1 MAMKHG
7 DKCRAYTL
15 TPLAWRVL
23 PLLDLD
29 VQLDDERRRQRGWRT
44 VCATTGE
51 PPEALKPG
59 GELVHGPLGAHVELG
74 GDT

>member
-1 MAMKHG
+1 MAMNQG
-7 DKCRAYTL
+7 DKCRAYNL

-44 VCATTGE
+44 VRASSGE
-51 PPEALKPG
+51 SIFGPP
-59 GELVHGPLGAHVELG
+59 GAHVELG
-74 GDT
+74 GDP